1 MCGFDDYEKSHFFER
16 KNPHESSLSFKH
28 RFSPFIEILT
38 SRYLTVDTAE
48 MGLCLNS
55 FESGWNLIIGL
66 LALLL
71 LNKVS
76 VCGTL
81 NDS

>member
-1 MCGFDDYEKSHFFER
+1 MVLMIMRKVTFLRE

-28 RFSPFIEILT
+28 RFSPFIGILT
-38 SRYLTVDTAE
+38 SRYLTVDTVE